1 MSSEETP
8 PSIRKFPF
16 TKWIV
21 TGCVLASCVGV
32 YRYAARILRQD
43 PLEKYKQNLP
53 DELPDTI
60 AIRSTD
66 TKFNHFEEGKP
77 KTSCDVKRIEVAQ
90 NRQMYMFT
98 GISHG
103 VLEWKGAS
111 YQFQAERGSW
121 NGFVKKL
128 LLNGASKFK
137 GKDFDLT
144 SNEFAYDENRRV
156 FTMPHDVVGSAFGG
170 KLQVA
175 SFTYALDKEYFRA
188 GKGKWVGIPTGEIQ
202 KDVPVQ
208 TNRTVWDFE
217 AEDSEGKGDITYY
230 TKVRAT
236 DGEIIIVAPK
246 MEVNKKTDVMT
257 ATGRVRYFGM
267 KANLIADK
275 IVVFRKEK
283 RAVLTG
289 NVTML
294 VKPKDK
300 QEEAAKETELTP
312 LPPAVPDSISS
323 TRPPAPDDDMT
334 KKKEDEVRSMKNLRQ
349 YPLVILAPSI
359 EYWYKKGERRAVIT
373 GNPQGRQEMPDSGWR
388 YVWADNAKYD
398 GEKELLSLFS
408 APKKKDV
415 ILKNSIGDEL
425 YAESGV
431 LSTKEDDDTYSFKNS
446 RGKSPVHDDDI
457 PTSDKDKKD
466 KKGGGTTGNGTG
478 TTGGTDKGKGGGNI
492 KGPIGRKV

>member
-1 MSSEETP
+1 MSSEKTP
-8 PSIRKFPF
+8 LSTRKFPV
-16 TKWIV
+16 TKWVI
-21 TGCVLASCVGV
+21 TGCVVAGGFGI
-32 YRYAARILRQD
+32 YRYASRILKQD
-43 PLEKYKQNLP
+43 PLAPYKKSQP

-66 TKFNHFEEGKP
+66 TQFNHFDAGKP

-90 NRQMYMFT
+90 NRQMYIFT
-98 GISHG
+98 GISNG
-103 VLEWKGAS
+103 KLEWKGAN
-111 YQFQAERGSW
+111 YQFNAERGSW

-144 SNEFAYDENRRV
+144 SDEFTYDENRRA

-175 SFTYALDKEYFRA
+175 SFTYELDKESFKA
-188 GKGKWVGIPTGEIQ
+188 GKGKWVGIPSGDFQ
-202 KDVPVQ
+202 KDAPIQ
-208 TNRTVWDFE
+208 TNRTIWDFE
-217 AEDSEGKGDITYY
+217 AQDSEGMGDVTHY
-230 TKVRAT
+230 TNVRAT
-236 DGEIIIVAPK
+236 DGDIIIVAPK
-246 MEVNKKTDVMT
+246 MDVNKKTDVMT
-257 ATGRVRYFGM
+257 ATGRVKYFGK

-275 IVVFRKEK
+275 IVIFRKEK

-300 QEEAAKETELTP
+300 QEEPAKESELTP

-323 TRPPAPDDDMT
+323 TRPPAPDDDTT

-349 YPLVILAPSI
+349 YPLVILAPAI
-359 EYWYKKGERRAVIT
+359 EYWYKKGERHAVIT
-373 GNPQGRQEMPDSGWR
+373 GNPQARQDMPDNGWR

-398 GEKELLSLFS
+398 GEKELLALFS
-408 APKKKDV
+408 ASKKKDV

-431 LSTKEDDDTYSFKNS
+431 LSTKEDDDAYSFKNS
-446 RGKSPVHDDDI
+446 RGKSPVHDEDI
-457 PTSDKDKKD
+457 PSDKDKNKD
-466 KKGGGTTGNGTG
+466 KKGGSTTG
-478 TTGGTDKGKGGGNI
+478 GGTDKGTGKGGGGI
-492 KGPIGRKV
+492 SGPIGHRSA